1 MSTIPLRKAPRR
13 RPRRCSRERDQT
25 HRHSRGTYWPAD
37 EWRRVMNEV
46 PSDWEE
52 RVAVA
57 WAALDHSEPQDFR
70 AKIDA
75 LASERPDGDPIA
87 AFERACSFD
96 STGFSD
102 NAAPLYRE
110 ALSSGLTGVRRRRA
124 TIQLASS
131 LRNLG
136 QAEESVTLLRAEQ
149 ALLSDA
155 LDDAVAAVL
164 ALALADTG
172 REREAVGV
180 AVGALAKHLPRYNR
194 SMANYARALREGP
207 RAPN

>member
-1 MSTIPLRKAPRR
+1 
-13 RPRRCSRERDQT
+13 
-25 HRHSRGTYWPAD
+25 
-37 EWRRVMNEV
+37 MNEV
-46 PSDWEE
+46 ASNWEE

-57 WAALDHSEPQDFR
+57 WAALDDCEPGDFR
-70 AKIDA
+70 ATIDA

-102 NAAPLYRE
+102 KAAPLYRE

-136 QAEESVTLLRAEQ
+136 QAQESVTLLRAEQ
-149 ALLSDA
+149 ALTSDA

-164 ALALADTG
+164 ALSLADTG

-207 RAPN
+207 ETV

>member
-1 MSTIPLRKAPRR
+1 MSELPT
-13 RPRRCSRERDQT
+13 
-25 HRHSRGTYWPAD
+25 
-37 EWRRVMNEV
+37 
-46 PSDWEE
+46 DWEE
-52 RVAVA
+52 RVATT
-57 WAALDHSEPQDFR
+57 WAALDDYEPQDFL

-102 NAAPLYRE
+102 KAVPLYRA
-110 ALSSGLTGVRRRRA
+110 ALSSGLAGLRRRRA

-136 QAEESVTLLRAEQ
+136 QAHESVKLLRAEQ
-149 ALLSDA
+149 AVTSDA
-155 LDDAVAAVL
+155 LDDAVAATL

-194 SMANYARALREGP
+194 SMANYARELREGP
-207 RAPN
+207 ETT

>member
-1 MSTIPLRKAPRR
+1 MSDV
-13 RPRRCSRERDQT
+13 S
-25 HRHSRGTYWPAD
+25 
-37 EWRRVMNEV
+37 
-46 PSDWEE
+46 SDWEE
-52 RVAVA
+52 RVAAA
-57 WAALDHSEPQDFR
+57 WAALDDYEPQEFC
-70 AKIDA
+70 ATIDA

-102 NAAPLYRE
+102 KAAPLYRG

-136 QAEESVTLLRAEQ
+136 QAQESVTLLRAEQ
-149 ALLSDA
+149 ALTSDA

-164 ALALADTG
+164 ALSLADTG

-207 RAPN
+207 ETV

>member
-1 MSTIPLRKAPRR
+1 
-13 RPRRCSRERDQT
+13 
-25 HRHSRGTYWPAD
+25 
-37 EWRRVMNEV
+37 MNE
-46 PSDWEE
+46 PPNEWEE

-57 WAALDHSEPQDFR
+57 WAALDDCEPREFR

-75 LASERPDGDPIA
+75 LASERPEGDPVA

-96 STGFSD
+96 STGFPD
-102 NAAPLYRE
+102 KAAPLYRD
-110 ALSSGLTGVRRRRA
+110 ALSRGLTGVRRRRA

-136 QAEESVTLLRAEQ
+136 QPEESVALLRAEQ
-149 ALLSDA
+149 ALTSDA
-155 LDDAVAAVL
+155 LDDAVAATL
-164 ALALADTG
+164 ALALADIG

-194 SMANYARALREGP
+194 SMERYARALREGP
-207 RAPN
+207 DTA